1 MSKKGA
7 MKTAEDFLKDKGLS
21 ARNLAEMTVAKNAF
35 AQINRKNAA
44 KMIDDLV

>member
-21 ARNLAEMTVAKNAF
+21 ANNLAEMTIAKNAF
-35 AQINRKNAA
+35 AQINKQRAA
-44 KMIDDLV
+44 KAIDDLI